1 MTPDALKAEVCKS
14 IDAMRGPLVE
24 ISRSIH
30 ANPELAFQERHAHGL
45 LTGALRDA
53 GLSVTPGA
61 YEFETAFEA
70 EFGAAAGPRV
80 ALLAEY
86 DALPGIGH
94 SCGHNLIAA
103 SALGAALALHGVAGR
118 LPGRVRL
125 LGTPAEESGGG
136 KELMA
141 RRGAFIDVDAAMMIH
156 PAGVNLATMPSIAW
170 SEVMVSYRGVSSHA
184 SAMPERGV
192 NALDALITAYNSI
205 AMLRQHI
212 RATERIHGIIL
223 KGGDAPNI
231 VPEIA
236 SGHFYIRARDMK
248 DLAALRPRVLACFEA
263 GARAAGATLSVEWSD
278 VDYLELRT
286 NWPIA
291 NRFQKNGEALGRV
304 FTPLEKLPSS
314 AKGSTDMGNVSYLTP
329 AIHPMLAC
337 APPHVSIHNP
347 EFAKYAGSES
357 GDAAAID
364 GAKALAMT
372 ALDYLFDAGLR
383 DEAKQAFEKA
393 KQISAIEKAPAENE
407 REGRQ

>member
-1 MTPDALKAEVCKS
+1 LKAEISRGV
-14 IDAMRGPLVE
+14 DAMRGPLLE

-30 ANPELAFQERHAHGL
+30 AHPELAFKEHHAHAL
-45 LTGALRDA
+45 LTGAIREA
-53 GLSVTPGA
+53 GLKVTPGA
-61 YEFETAFEA
+61 YDLETAFEA
-70 EFGAAAGPRV
+70 EFGATGGPRV

-94 SCGHNLIAA
+94 SCGHNLIAT
-103 SALGAALALHGVAGR
+103 SALGAALALHGVSAM

-141 RRGAFIDVDAAMMIH
+141 RRGAFGDVDAAMMIH

-170 SEVMVSYRGVSSHA
+170 SEVRVSYRGVSSHA

-212 RATERIHGIIL
+212 RSSERIHGIIL
-223 KGGDAPNI
+223 NGGDAPNI
-231 VPEIA
+231 VPEFA
-236 SGHFYIRARDMK
+236 SGHFYVRAKDMK

-263 GARAAGATLSVEWSD
+263 GARAAGATLTVEWSD

-291 NRFQKNGEALGRV
+291 SRFQKNGEALGRV
-304 FTPLEKLPSS
+304 FTPIEKIPPSV
-314 AKGSTDMGNVSYLTP
+314 KGSTDMGNVSHLTP
-329 AIHPMLAC
+329 SIHPMLAC

-347 EFAKYAGSES
+347 EFAKYAGSAS
-357 GDAAAID
+357 GDDAAID

-383 DEAKQAFEKA
+383 DEARQAFEKA
-393 KQISAIEKAPAENE
+393 RHVSAIENGQGVWVA
-407 REGRQ
+407 Q